1 MASTA
6 RTVVRRR
13 LGARSGGG
21 SGPCSQFPAFV
32 LDRGR
37 YKSFEASDPAVQLFP
52 GGINDRGVIVGEYLA
67 PDRESGFVRDRRG
80 RITRIDLPGA
90 AGTQVD
96 NINDRGQIVGDDSTV
111 SAFLPGEGSRGY
123 VLERGKVTR
132 IDVPEARLTVPHGIN
147 DRGQVV
153 GEYNDANGMDRGFL
167 WTRGRVTTF
176 AVADATFTK
185 PNAFND
191 RGEIVG
197 IYGDTAGAIHG
208 FHLRHGRTTTLDA
221 PGATATIPY
230 DVNDRGQIV
239 VSAFTPTADDP
250 FAAARGFV
258 LRDGIEG
265 PFTEVRFP
273 GAPRTVATG
282 IDDRGRIVGVYENPN
297 YQSSTATPRPQ
308 LGLLSISGR
317 QRGGCSG

>member
-1 MASTA
+1 
-6 RTVVRRR
+6 
-13 LGARSGGG
+13 
-21 SGPCSQFPAFV
+21 
-32 LDRGR
+32 
-37 YKSFEASDPAVQLFP
+37 
-52 GGINDRGVIVGEYLA
+52 
-67 PDRESGFVRDRRG
+67 
-80 RITRIDLPGA
+80 
-90 AGTQVD
+90 
-96 NINDRGQIVGDDSTV
+96 
-111 SAFLPGEGSRGY
+111 

-153 GEYNDANGMDRGFL
+153 GEYTDANGMDRGFL

-197 IYGDTAGAIHG
+197 IYGDTDGAIHG

-265 PFTEVRFP
+265 PFTEARFP

-297 YQSSTATPRPQ
+297 YQSHSATPRPQ

>member
-1 MASTA
+1 M
-6 RTVVRRR
+6 
-13 LGARSGGG
+13 
-21 SGPCSQFPAFV
+21 
-32 LDRGR
+32 
-37 YKSFEASDPAVQLFP
+37 QLFP
-52 GGINDRGVIVGEYLA
+52 GGINNRGVIVGEYIA

-96 NINDRGQIVGDDSTV
+96 KINDRGQIVGNDSMV
-111 SAFLPGEGSRGY
+111 SAFLPGDGSRGY

-153 GEYNDANGMDRGFL
+153 GEYTDANGMDHGFL

-185 PNAFND
+185 PNAIND

-197 IYGDTAGAIHG
+197 IYGGTDGAIHG

-230 DVNDRGQIV
+230 DVNDRGQIA

-250 FAAARGFV
+250 FAGARGFV

-273 GAPRTVATG
+273 GAPRTFATG
-282 IDDRGRIVGVYENPN
+282 IDDRGRIVGLYEKPN

-308 LGLLSISGR
+308 PDRMPPMGR
-317 QRGGCSG
+317 TS